1 MKELYEYLYKR
12 VSIVTTDEETYV
24 GEVDMYWSADDDDYG
39 EGIGICLNKEPD
51 YGIALYEYEIKS
63 IEEI

>member
-1 MKELYEYLYKR
+1 
-12 VSIVTTDEETYV
+12 
-24 GEVDMYWSADDDDYG
+24 MYWSADDDDYG